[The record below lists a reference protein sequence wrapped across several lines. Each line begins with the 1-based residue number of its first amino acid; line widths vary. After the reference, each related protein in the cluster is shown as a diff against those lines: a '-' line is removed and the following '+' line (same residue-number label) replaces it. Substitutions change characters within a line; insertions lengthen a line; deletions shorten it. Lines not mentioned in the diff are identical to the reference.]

1 MTRATNVEL
10 IIETL
15 KGLPGLDDDELSVEA
30 DVHPRQQVNQICR
43 ILAGQRIVRRV
54 VGKKGKIVNY
64 LVGDGEPAPTSQRHS
79 KTPRG
84 RTPRKRSSMRPPPR
98 HGSGGDQGTTPAEAF
113 ATVNLRSTLLVIP
126 CSGAKASFPDRREM
140 GPSILDALP
149 AELARKL
156 AEARRAVSARAN
168 VDEHTLV
175 AAWRRYDGTLY
186 QRANQIIDEAI
197 RKGTGRHVVVLS
209 GGYGLVLAN
218 EPIGMY
224 NAVFRKS
231 WWPSGLLEDALIA
244 YAKHN
249 GLKSVRAFASM
260 TTEYSKLIKA
270 VPWSRAGIHDAWLLT
285 PEPVAGAM
293 VKSPRAQGEALSTFL
308 NGNLTEDWVSSDGL
322 LLHAL
327 KLDR

>member
-1 MTRATNVEL
+1 MTRATNAEL

-43 ILAGQRIVRRV
+43 FLAGQMIVRRV
-54 VGKKGKIVNY
+54 VGNRGKIVNY
-64 LVGDGEPAPTSQRHS
+64 FVGDGESVPSSQRHG
-79 KTPRG
+79 KTPR
-84 RTPRKRSSMRPPPR
+84 RHTPRKRSSMRPWPR
-98 HGSGGDQGTTPAEAF
+98 RGSGGDQGANPAEAYT
-113 ATVNLRSTLLVIP
+113 TVDLCSALLVIP
-126 CSGAKASFPDRREM
+126 CSGAKASFPDTREM

-156 AEARRAVSARAN
+156 AEARRAMAARAN
-168 VDEHTLV
+168 VDERTLV
-175 AAWRRYDGTLY
+175 PAWRRYDGTLY
-186 QRANQIIDEAI
+186 QRASQDINEAV
-197 RKGTGRHVVVLS
+197 RGGTGRHMVVLS

-244 YAKHN
+244 YAKSH

-270 VPWSRAGIHDAWLLT
+270 VPWSRAGIDDAWLLT

-308 NGNLTEDWVSSDGL
+308 NGNLSEDWVSSDGL
-322 LLHAL
+322 RLHAL
-327 KLDR
+327 RLDQ